1 MLIQF
6 SVQNYRSFREEQTL
20 SLVAGKDGAHLD
32 SLINCAGKFRLSK
45 VASIYG
51 ANASGKSN
59 LVKAMRAMERFVL
72 VSATGMNLGDRIEF
86 VSPFRLDG
94 STAQEPSRFEITLLI
109 EGDIFVYGFSATKE
123 QVHDEWLFVQPQ
135 GKRISKWLQRSRDK
149 ASGVT
154 SWAFRGPLKREAG
167 LLKEKTRD
175 NGLVLSR
182 AAELNV
188 EAVKPLYFW
197 FRKTFWVLDLSYPP
211 MHLGRFTAERMN
223 EDKEFRN
230 RAIRFIRETD
240 FGIDGLLVKEEEF
253 VPSIPDDAPKEFRE
267 MFVALQNLGKK
278 LVDREKL
285 TRFSITT
292 EHSFNGGEAKIS
304 FSLEEDES
312 NGTQRFFALAGP
324 ILSALS
330 DGNLLV
336 IDEIDCSMHPLL
348 TRKVIE
354 LFQSPEENTNGA
366 QLVFTTHDSSVMDST
381 LLRRD
386 QIWLTE
392 KRANG
397 STELFSLYDFGADSR
412 PRKDTAFEKNYL
424 AGRYGAVPS
433 FGPFFEDL

>member
-20 SLVAGKDGAHLD
+20 SLVAGKDTTHPG
-32 SLINCAGKFRLSK
+32 SLINCGGKFRLSK

-59 LVKAMRAMERFVL
+59 LVKAMKAMERFVL
-72 VSATGMNLGDRIEF
+72 NSATRMSLGDSIEF

-94 STAQEPSRFEITLLI
+94 STAQEPSQFEIKLLI

-123 QVHDEWLFVQPQ
+123 QVHDEWLSVQPQ
-135 GKRISKWLQRSRDK
+135 GRRKSKWLESSRDK
-149 ASGVT
+149 ASGAI
-154 SWAFRGPLKREAG
+154 SWAFRGPLKRDEG

-182 AAELNV
+182 AAELNI
-188 EAVKPLYFW
+188 EAVKPLYLW
-197 FRKTFWVLDLSYPP
+197 FRNTFGILDLSERPTG
-211 MHLGRFTAERMN
+211 LGQLTAERMN
-223 EDKEFRN
+223 EDKEFQN
-230 RAIRFIRETD
+230 RVIRLVREAD
-240 FGIDGLLVKEEEF
+240 FGIGSLSVKEEEF
-253 VPSIPDDAPKEFRE
+253 MQSIPDDAPKKFRE
-267 MFVALQNLGKK
+267 ILVALQNLTG
-278 LVDREKL
+278 DEKL

-292 EHSFNGGEAKIS
+292 DHSLNDGETPIS

-330 DGNLLV
+330 DGDLLV

-354 LFQSPEENTNGA
+354 LFQSPEENRNGA
-366 QLVFTTHDSSVMDST
+366 QLVFTTHDSSVMDQT

-397 STELFSLYDFGADSR
+397 ATELFSLYDFGASSR

-424 AGRYGAVPS
+424 AGRYGAIPS

>member
-20 SLVAGKDGAHLD
+20 SLVAGKDAAHPD
-32 SLINCAGKFRLSK
+32 SLISCGEKFRLSK

-72 VSATGMNLGDRIEF
+72 FSATEMNLGDRIKCA
-86 VSPFRLDG
+86 SPFRLDT
-94 STAQEPSRFEITLLI
+94 STTQEPSRFEITLLI
-109 EGDIFVYGFSATKE
+109 EGDIFIYGFSVTKE

-135 GKRISKWLQRSRDK
+135 GKRISKWLQRARDK
-149 ASGVT
+149 ASGAT

-182 AAELNV
+182 AAELNIK
-188 EAVKPLYFW
+188 AVQPLYLW
-197 FRKTFWVLDLSYPP
+197 FRKTFWIFDLSETPRV
-211 MHLGRFTAERMN
+211 LGQSTANKISEDEGFRSRVVRFM
-223 EDKEFRN
+223 
-230 RAIRFIRETD
+230 READ
-240 FGIDGLLVKEEEF
+240 FGINSLSVGEEPL
-253 VPSIPDDAPKEFRE
+253 PSIPDDAPKE
-267 MFVALQNLGKK
+267 LQEVIVNLQK
-278 LVDREKL
+278 LAGNEKF
-285 TRFSITT
+285 TYFSVTM
-292 EHSFNGGEAKIS
+292 EHLINGEKAPIS

-312 NGTQRFFALAGP
+312 QGTQRFFALAEP

-330 DGNLLV
+330 DGDLLV
-336 IDEIDCSMHPLL
+336 IDELDCSMHPLL

-354 LFQSPEENTNGA
+354 LFQSPEENTKGA
-366 QLVFTTHDSSVMDST
+366 QLVFATHDSSVMDQT

-392 KRANG
+392 KRSNG
-397 STELFSLYDFGADSR
+397 ATELFSLYDFGADSR
-412 PRKDTAFEKNYL
+412 PRKNTAFEKNYL

>member
-6 SVQNYRSFREEQTL
+6 SVQNYRSFHEEQTL
-20 SLVAGKDGAHLD
+20 SLVAGKDATHPD
-32 SLINCAGKFRLSK
+32 SLINCGEKFQLSK

-72 VSATGMNLGDRIEF
+72 GSATRMSLGDSIESI
-86 VSPFRLDG
+86 SPFRLDA
-94 STAQEPSRFEITLLI
+94 STVQEPSRFEITLLI
-109 EGDIFVYGFSATKE
+109 EGAIFVYGFSATKE
-123 QVHDEWLFVQPQ
+123 RVHNEWLSVQPQ
-135 GKRISKWLQRSRDK
+135 GKRSSKWLQRSCDK
-149 ASGVT
+149 SGAT
-154 SWAFRGPLKREAG
+154 SWTFRGPLKKEAG
-167 LLKEKTRD
+167 LLKGKTRD

-182 AAELNV
+182 AAELNI
-188 EAVKPLYFW
+188 EAVKPLYIW
-197 FRKTFWVLDLSYPP
+197 FRKTLWILDLSFPP
-211 MHLGRFTAERMN
+211 IHLGQSTARRIS
-223 EDKEFRN
+223 EDKEFQN
-230 RAIRFIRETD
+230 RVIRFIREAD
-240 FGIDGLLVKEEEF
+240 LGINGLAVKEEEAMTR
-253 VPSIPDDAPKEFRE
+253 IPGDAPKELRD
-267 MFVALQNLGKK
+267 MLVTLQK
-278 LVDREKL
+278 LAGDEKL
-285 TRFSITT
+285 TLFSVAT
-292 EHSFNGGEAKIS
+292 EHSLNDGETPVS

-330 DGNLLV
+330 NGDLLV

-348 TRKVIE
+348 TRKVVD
-354 LFQSPEENTNGA
+354 LFQSPEENTKGA
-366 QLVFTTHDSSVMDST
+366 QLVFATHDSSLMDPT

-397 STELFSLYDFGADSR
+397 ATELFSLYDFGAPR
-412 PRKDTAFEKNYL
+412 PRKNTAFEKNYL

>member
-1 MLIQF
+1 MLIRF

-20 SLVAGKDGAHLD
+20 SLVAGKDATHPD
-32 SLINCAGKFRLSK
+32 SLINCGEKFQLSK

-72 VSATGMNLGDRIEF
+72 VSATRMSLGDSIEF
-86 VSPFRLDG
+86 VSPFRLDT
-94 STAQEPSRFEITLLI
+94 STVQEPSRFEITLLI

-123 QVHDEWLFVQPQ
+123 RVHDEWLFVQPQ
-135 GKRISKWLQRSRDK
+135 GRRESKWLERSRDK
-149 ASGVT
+149 ASGAI
-154 SWAFRGPLKREAG
+154 SWAFRGPLKKDEG

-182 AAELNV
+182 AAELNIK
-188 EAVKPLYFW
+188 AVTPLYLWFHKMFW
-197 FRKTFWVLDLSYPP
+197 SFDLSDPP
-211 MHLGRFTAERMN
+211 TGLRQLTAEKMN

-230 RAIRFIRETD
+230 RAIRFIREAD
-240 FGIDGLLVKEEEF
+240 FGIDSLSVKEEEWKQN
-253 VPSIPDDAPKEFRE
+253 IPDDAPKEFRE

-278 LVDREKL
+278 LVDRENL

-292 EHSFNGGEAKIS
+292 DHSLNDGETPIS

-330 DGNLLV
+330 DGDLLV

-348 TRKVIE
+348 TRKVVE

-366 QLVFTTHDSSVMDST
+366 QLVFTTHDSSVMDQT

-397 STELFSLYDFGADSR
+397 STELFSLYDFGAPR
-412 PRKDTAFEKNYL
+412 PRRNTAFEKNYL

>member
-20 SLVAGKDGAHLD
+20 SLVAGKDIAHPD
-32 SLINCAGKFRLSK
+32 SLINCGGKLRLSK

-59 LVKAMRAMERFVL
+59 LVKAMKAMRDLIL
-72 VSATGMNLGDRIEF
+72 VSATQMNLGDRIKF
-86 VSPFRLDG
+86 VSPFRLDT
-94 STAQEPSRFEITLLI
+94 STVQEPSRFEITLLI

-135 GKRISKWLQRSRDK
+135 GKRSSKWLQRSRDK

-154 SWAFRGPLKREAG
+154 SWAFRGPLKRDAG

-182 AAELNV
+182 AAELNI
-188 EAVKPLYFW
+188 EAVTPLYLW
-197 FRKTFWVLDLSYPP
+197 FRKMFWSFDLSDPP
-211 MHLGRFTAERMN
+211 TGLRQLTAERMN
-223 EDKEFRN
+223 EDEEFLN
-230 RAIRFIRETD
+230 RVIRFIREAD
-240 FGIDGLLVKEEEF
+240 FGIDSLSAKEGEWLQS
-253 VPSIPDDAPKEFRE
+253 VPDDAPKELHKLRE
-267 MFVALQNLGKK
+267 VFVNLQK
-278 LVDREKL
+278 LVSSEKVV
-285 TRFSITT
+285 RFSITT
-292 EHSFNGGEAKIS
+292 EHSLNDGETQIP

-330 DGNLLV
+330 DGDLLV

-348 TRKVIE
+348 TRKVVE

-366 QLVFTTHDSSVMDST
+366 QLVFTTHDSSVMDQT

>member
-20 SLVAGKDGAHLD
+20 SLVASKDVAHRD
-32 SLINCAGKFRLSK
+32 SLIKCGEKLRLSR

-72 VSATGMNLGDRIEF
+72 FSATQMSLGDSIEF
-86 VSPFRLDG
+86 VSPFRLDA

-109 EGDIFVYGFSATKE
+109 KDDIFTYGFSATRE

-135 GKRISKWLQRSRDK
+135 GKRSSKWLERTRDK
-149 ASGVT
+149 ASGAT
-154 SWAFRGPLKREAG
+154 SWAFRGPLKRDAV
-167 LLKEKTRD
+167 LLKEKTRN

-182 AAELNV
+182 AAELNI
-188 EAVKPLYFW
+188 EAVTPLYLW
-197 FRKTFWVLDLSYPP
+197 FRQTFWILDLSKQPRS
-211 MHLGRFTAERMN
+211 LGQLTAKKIS
-223 EDKEFRN
+223 EDEEFRN
-230 RAIRFIRETD
+230 RVVRFMREAD
-240 FGIDGLLVKEEEF
+240 FGINSLSVSVREKAL
-253 VPSIPDDAPKEFRE
+253 PSIPDDAPKE
-267 MFVALQNLGKK
+267 LQEIVTNLQK
-278 LVDREKL
+278 LADNEKL
-285 TRFSITT
+285 ALFSVAT
-292 EHSFNGGEAKIS
+292 EHLINGEEAPIP

-312 NGTQRFFALAGP
+312 QGTQRFFALAEP

-330 DGNLLV
+330 DGDLLV
-336 IDEIDCSMHPLL
+336 IDELDCSMHPLL

-366 QLVFTTHDSSVMDST
+366 QLVFATHDSSVMDPT

-392 KRANG
+392 KRVNG
-397 STELFSLYDFGADSR
+397 ATDLFSLYDFGADSR
-412 PRKDTAFEKNYL
+412 PRKDTAFERNYL